1 MNFWLSLILENIKV
15 ILLFPILFVE
25 LLGSVDN
32 ITTIITKLIKIHT
45 FSYMPIYVYFLVEFS
60 RSKFY
65 SPWIFNSPNPT
76 LRPVSVNTHITPATV
91 KISLVIAYYLILLLI
106 IKSVYLII

>member
-60 RSKFY
+60 GSKFY
-65 SPWIFNSPNPT
+65 SPWIFKRPKPT
-76 LRPVSVNTHITPATV
+76 LNPVSTNAHITPAIV
-91 KISLVIAYYLILLLI
+91 KISLAIFFWYLFKIEN
-106 IKSVYLII
+106 